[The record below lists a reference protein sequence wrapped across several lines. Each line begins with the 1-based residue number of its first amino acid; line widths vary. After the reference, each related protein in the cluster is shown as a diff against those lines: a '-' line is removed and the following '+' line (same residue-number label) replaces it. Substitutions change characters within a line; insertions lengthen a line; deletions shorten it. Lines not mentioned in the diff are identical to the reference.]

1 MFRLMFRPIVVIPVY
16 NHHAHIA
23 SIVAAL
29 RRMAQPCI
37 LVDDASDAPCA
48 ATLRGLADAYADT
61 VTLVRHETNQGKG
74 GAVLSG
80 LARAYAMG
88 CTHALQIDADGQ
100 HDLGDVPTLLT
111 LARMHPR
118 ALVTGQPVFDA
129 SVPRSRLYLRYLT
142 HAMVSVN
149 TLNPTLR
156 DAMCGFRVY
165 PVRRVLALAR
175 RVTLGRRM
183 DFDIEILVRLDWAG
197 VPIVLQPTRV
207 QYPTD
212 GVSHFQLVADNVRI
226 TSLHTRLFFGML
238 ARAPQ
243 LLGRPRVPA

>member
-1 MFRLMFRPIVVIPVY
+1 MFRPIVVIPVY
-16 NHHAHIA
+16 NHHSHIA
-23 SIVAAL
+23 SIVASL
-29 RRMAQPCI
+29 RGLQQRCI
-37 LVDDASDAPCA
+37 LVDDASEPACA
-48 ATLRGLADAYADT
+48 DTLRGLADAYPDT
-61 VTLVRHETNQGKG
+61 VTLVRHQTNQGKG

-100 HDLGDVPTLLT
+100 HDIDDVPTLLH

-142 HAMVSVN
+142 HAMVSLN

-207 QYPTD
+207 QYPKD
-212 GVSHFQLVADNVRI
+212 GVSHFRLLTDNARI
-226 TSLHTRLFFGML
+226 TSLHTRLFFGMV
-238 ARAPQ
+238 ARVPR

>member
-1 MFRLMFRPIVVIPVY
+1 MFRPIVVIPVY
-16 NHHAHIA
+16 NHQAHIA
-23 SIVAAL
+23 SIVASL
-29 RRMAQPCI
+29 QRVQLPCI
-37 LVDDASDAPCA
+37 LVDDASDPACA
-48 ATLRGLADAYADT
+48 AILHGLVHAHPDI
-61 VTLVRHETNQGKG
+61 VTLVRHQTNQGKG

-88 CTHALQIDADGQ
+88 YTHALQIDADGQ
-100 HDLGDVPTLLT
+100 HDVGDVPTLLN

-142 HAMVSVN
+142 HAMVSLN
-149 TLNPTLR
+149 TLTPTLR

-207 QYPTD
+207 QYPKD
-212 GVSHFQLVADNVRI
+212 GVSHFRLLADNARI
-226 TSLHTRLFFGML
+226 TSLHTRLFFGMV
-238 ARAPQ
+238 ARAPR
-243 LLGRPRVPA
+243 LLGRSRVPA

>member
-1 MFRLMFRPIVVIPVY
+1 MFRPIVVIPVY
-16 NHHAHIA
+16 NHQAHIA
-23 SIVAAL
+23 SIVASL
-29 RRMAQPCI
+29 RRTQQQCI
-37 LVDDASDAPCA
+37 LVDDASDPVCA
-48 ATLRGLADAYADT
+48 AILHGLADAHPDA
-61 VTLVRHETNQGKG
+61 VTLVRHQTNQGKG

-88 CTHALQIDADGQ
+88 YTHALQIDADGQ
-100 HDLGDVPTLLT
+100 HDLGDVPTLLS
-111 LARMHPR
+111 LAQMHPR

-142 HAMVSVN
+142 HAMVSLN
-149 TLNPTLR
+149 TLTPTLR

-175 RVTLGRRM
+175 RVALGRRM

-197 VPIVLQPTRV
+197 VPILLQPTRV
-207 QYPTD
+207 RYPKD
-212 GVSHFQLVADNVRI
+212 GVSHFQLLADNARI

-238 ARAPQ
+238 TRCPR
-243 LLGRPRVPA
+243 LLGRRKVRA

>member
-1 MFRLMFRPIVVIPVY
+1 MFRPIVVIPVY
-16 NHHAHIA
+16 NHQAHIA
-23 SIVAAL
+23 SIVASL
-29 RRMAQPCI
+29 QRAQHRCI
-37 LVDDASDAPCA
+37 LVDDASDPVCA
-48 ATLRGLADAYADT
+48 ATLQGLADAHADT
-61 VTLVRHETNQGKG
+61 VTLVRHQTNQGKG

-88 CTHALQIDADGQ
+88 YTHALQIDADGQ
-100 HDLGDVPTLLT
+100 HDLGDVPTLLN

-118 ALVTGQPVFDA
+118 ALVTGQPVFDT

-142 HAMVSVN
+142 HAMVSLN
-149 TLNPTLR
+149 TLTPTLR

-175 RVTLGRRM
+175 RVALGRRM

-207 QYPTD
+207 TYPKD
-212 GVSHFQLVADNVRI
+212 GVSHFRLLADNARI
-226 TSLHTRLFFGML
+226 TSLHTRLFFGMV
-238 ARAPQ
+238 ARAPR

>member
-1 MFRLMFRPIVVIPVY
+1 MFRPIVVIPVY
-16 NHHAHIA
+16 NHQAHIA
-23 SIVAAL
+23 SIVASL
-29 RRMAQPCI
+29 QRAQHRCI
-37 LVDDASDAPCA
+37 LVDDASDPVCA
-48 ATLRGLADAYADT
+48 ATLQGLADAHADT
-61 VTLVRHETNQGKG
+61 VTLVRHLTNQGKG

-88 CTHALQIDADGQ
+88 YTHALQIDADGQ
-100 HDLGDVPTLLT
+100 HDLGDVPTLLN

-118 ALVTGQPVFDA
+118 ALVTGQPVFDT

-142 HAMVSVN
+142 HAMVSLN
-149 TLNPTLR
+149 TLTPTLR

-175 RVTLGRRM
+175 RVALGRRM

-207 QYPTD
+207 TYPKD
-212 GVSHFQLVADNVRI
+212 GVSHFRLLADNARI
-226 TSLHTRLFFGML
+226 TSLHTRLFFGMV
-238 ARAPQ
+238 ARAPR
-243 LLGRPRVPA
+243 LLGRSRVPA